1 MELYYVNRFQ
11 ADIIKHINPNGNKC
25 DIFMFFPLVKHS
37 KTSNRGMM
45 LTSMTLK
52 ETMGLIEMEDSS
64 MILLDKNV

>member
-1 MELYYVNRFQ
+1 
-11 ADIIKHINPNGNKC
+11 
-25 DIFMFFPLVKHS
+25 MFFPLVKHS